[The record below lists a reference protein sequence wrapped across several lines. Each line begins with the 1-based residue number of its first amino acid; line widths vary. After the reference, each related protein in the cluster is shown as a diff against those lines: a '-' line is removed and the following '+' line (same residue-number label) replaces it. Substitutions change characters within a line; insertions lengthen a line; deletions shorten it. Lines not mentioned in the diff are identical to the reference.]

1 MKTIVFDS
9 STLISF
15 SETCLI
21 NALYFLKEK
30 FAVKLLAT
38 PAVQREV
45 VATPMGIRRFEFSA
59 LRIKKLFDDRV
70 VEVVATPNLKQ
81 QTQNVLSLANN
92 LFFVHGH
99 PLQLVQLGEAECVAA
114 FEGASINAMAVDE
127 KTMRS
132 LIEAPEKFSEQ
143 VASEYSA
150 KVEIDEGKLAA
161 WKFLAASIKC
171 VRSAELL
178 AVAGRNG
185 FFKDFGNAKSEA
197 IASALYSLRSS
208 GCAISSQE
216 LLEYERMA

>member
-1 MKTIVFDS
+1 MKTIIFDS

-21 NALYFLKEK
+21 NALYFLKENASVK
-30 FAVKLLAT
+30 FLAT

-59 LRIKKLFDDRV
+59 LRIKKLFDDHV
-70 VEVVATPNLKQ
+70 VEALTTPNLKA
-81 QTQNVLSLANN
+81 QTQKVLSLSNN

-99 PLQLVQLGEAECVAA
+99 PLPLVQLGEAECVAA

-127 KTMRS
+127 KTVRS

-150 KVEIDEGKLAA
+150 RVEIDLEKLAE
-161 WKFLAASIKC
+161 WKAITRDIKS

-178 AVAGRNG
+178 SVAAQNG
-185 FFKDFGNAKSEA
+185 FFSDYGNAKGEA
-197 IASALYSLRSS
+197 IASALYSLRNS
-208 GCAISSQE
+208 GCAISSLE
-216 LLEYERMA
+216 LLEYERM